1 MIKKLSEEE
10 ISKMNKEELLD
21 EFENIHEEVMKERE
35 FGGSNKPEINLPDA
49 TGKQIKFIDLYCSKY
64 GELSATECAIRA
76 GYSRTSA
83 YQRAH
88 ELLDFRKNPAVA
100 KVIQDRLMGNMEVWM
115 LDKQK
120 HMANLTRIQQE
131 ARAKGQY
138 GVAAKCEEL
147 KGKVQGFYVERNLNI
162 NADAKIN
169 IEEARNRIRK
179 NYDREDY
186 EAYQK
191 RDIEEI
197 FGPEPTPEER
207 KKQRAEKERLRKE
220 GEERMREL
228 EKYQEDRTRER
239 NKKLGL
245 DRKNKLPK
253 FDG

>member
-1 MIKKLSEEE
+1 MIKKLSDEE
-10 ISKMNKEELLD
+10 INKMSKEDILE
-21 EFENIHEEVMKERE
+21 EFESIHDEVMKRKKE
-35 FGGSNKPEINLPDA
+35 FGGANKPELNLPDA

-162 NADAKIN
+162 NADTKID
-169 IEEARNRIRK
+169 IEAARDRIRK

-186 EAYQK
+186 ETFIKGQ
-191 RDIEEI
+191 INEI

-207 KKQRAEKERLRKE
+207 EAARKE
-220 GEERMREL
+220 KAKKLKEDEAAMKEL
-228 EKYQEDRTRER
+228 EEYQEMRTRER
-239 NKKLGL
+239 NRKLGL
-245 DRKNKLPK
+245 DRKKIGK

>member
-1 MIKKLSEEE
+1 
-10 ISKMNKEELLD
+10 
-21 EFENIHEEVMKERE
+21 
-35 FGGSNKPEINLPDA
+35 
-49 TGKQIKFIDLYCSKY
+49 
-64 GELSATECAIRA
+64 
-76 GYSRTSA
+76 
-83 YQRAH
+83 
-88 ELLDFRKNPAVA
+88 
-100 KVIQDRLMGNMEVWM
+100 MGNMEVWM

-162 NADAKIN
+162 NADTKIDL
-169 IEEARNRIRK
+169 EEARSRIKK

-186 EAYQK
+186 EAFQRK
-191 RDIEEI
+191 EIEEI

-207 KKQRAEKERLRKE
+207 KRMRAEKEKIRKE

-239 NKKLGL
+239 NRKLGL
-245 DRKNKLPK
+245 DRKKKLPK
-253 FDG
+253 FSG

>member
-1 MIKKLSEEE
+1 MIKKLSKEE

-35 FGGSNKPEINLPDA
+35 FGGTNKPEINLPDA

-162 NADAKIN
+162 NADTKIDL
-169 IEEARNRIRK
+169 EEARSRIKK

-186 EAYQK
+186 EAFQRK
-191 RDIEEI
+191 EIEEI

-207 KKQRAEKERLRKE
+207 KRMRAEKEKIRKE

-239 NKKLGL
+239 NRKLGL
-245 DRKNKLPK
+245 DRKKKLPK
-253 FDG
+253 FSG

>member
-1 MIKKLSEEE
+1 MIKKLSDEE

-35 FGGSNKPEINLPDA
+35 FGGTNKPEINLPDA

>member
-1 MIKKLSEEE
+1 MIKKLSKEE

-35 FGGSNKPEINLPDA
+35 FGGTNKPEINLPDA

>member
-162 NADAKIN
+162 NADTKID
-169 IEEARNRIRK
+169 IEAARDRIRK

-207 KKQRAEKERLRKE
+207 KKMKAEKERIRKE
-220 GEERMREL
+220 GEARMREL
-228 EKYQEDRTRER
+228 EKYQEDRKRER
-239 NKKLGL
+239 DRKLGL

>member
-35 FGGSNKPEINLPDA
+35 FGGTNKPEINLPDA

-162 NADAKIN
+162 NADTKID
-169 IEEARNRIRK
+169 IEAARDRIRK

-207 KKQRAEKERLRKE
+207 KKMKAEKERIRKE
-220 GEERMREL
+220 GEARMREL
-228 EKYQEDRTRER
+228 EKYQEDRKRER
-239 NKKLGL
+239 DRKLGL

>member
-1 MIKKLSEEE
+1 MIKKLSKEE

-35 FGGSNKPEINLPDA
+35 FGGTNKPEINLPDA

-147 KGKVQGFYVERNLNI
+147 KGKVQGFYVERNLNL
-162 NADAKIN
+162 NVEQKQEDTK
-169 IEEARNRIRK
+169 ERIRRM
-179 NYDREDY
+179 YDREDY
-186 EAYQK
+186 ETFIKGQ
-191 RDIEEI
+191 INEI

-207 KKQRAEKERLRKE
+207 EAARKEKAKKLKEDEAAMKELEEYQEMRTKERNR
-220 GEERMREL
+220 
-228 EKYQEDRTRER
+228 
-239 NKKLGL
+239 KLGL
-245 DRKNKLPK
+245 KDRK
-253 FDG
+253 F

>member
-1 MIKKLSEEE
+1 MIKKLSKEE

-220 GEERMREL
+220 CEERMREL

>member
-1 MIKKLSEEE
+1 MIKKLSKEE

-35 FGGSNKPEINLPDA
+35 FGGNNKPEINLPDA

>member
-1 MIKKLSEEE
+1 
-10 ISKMNKEELLD
+10 
-21 EFENIHEEVMKERE
+21 
-35 FGGSNKPEINLPDA
+35 
-49 TGKQIKFIDLYCSKY
+49 
-64 GELSATECAIRA
+64 
-76 GYSRTSA
+76 
-83 YQRAH
+83 
-88 ELLDFRKNPAVA
+88 
-100 KVIQDRLMGNMEVWM
+100 MGNMEVWM

-162 NADAKIN
+162 NADAKID

-191 RDIEEI
+191 KDIEEI

-207 KKQRAEKERLRKE
+207 KKMKAEKERLRKE

-245 DRKNKLPK
+245 ARKKGLPK

>member
-1 MIKKLSEEE
+1 MIKKLSKEE

>member
-35 FGGSNKPEINLPDA
+35 FGGTNKPEINLPDA

-162 NADAKIN
+162 NADTKID
-169 IEEARNRIRK
+169 IEAARDRIRK

-207 KKQRAEKERLRKE
+207 KKMKAEKERIRKE
-220 GEERMREL
+220 GEARMREL
-228 EKYQEDRTRER
+228 EKYQEDRKRER
-239 NKKLGL
+239 DRKLGL
-245 DRKNKLPK
+245 DRKNTLPK

>member
-1 MIKKLSEEE
+1 MIKKLSKEE
-10 ISKMNKEELLD
+10 ISKINKEELLD